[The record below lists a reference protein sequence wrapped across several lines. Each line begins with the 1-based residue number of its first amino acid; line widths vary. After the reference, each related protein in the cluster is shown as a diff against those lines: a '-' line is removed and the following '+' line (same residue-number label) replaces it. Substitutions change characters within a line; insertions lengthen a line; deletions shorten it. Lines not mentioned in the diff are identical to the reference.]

1 MITINLY
8 DYKTLVR
15 DVGIQK
21 NLTWVAMGITISSL
35 LCFMIWIFQNILI
48 GGLASDLAELEN
60 QVAAATPDYNVVQKM
75 KAQKK
80 KYGEIITGIDKLRSG
95 QAHTTE
101 FLEDMGR
108 AIPEGVWL
116 KSVRQMNMDEIMK
129 AKVPFLFITYDDK
142 KKRKKKKGGKGPG
155 DKFIELKGVTK
166 TDQSTI
172 HFLEQLRALPY
183 IDAVVLHKSNR
194 KWIEN
199 IPVHEFAIYCHF
211 LKPKSAA

>member
-8 DYKTLVR
+8 DYKRLVR

-21 NLTWVAMGITISSL
+21 NLTWVAMGVTISSL

-48 GGLASDLAELEN
+48 GGLGSDLAELET

-116 KSVRQMNMDEIMK
+116 KSLQQLDMEEIIK
-129 AKVPFLFITYDDK
+129 EKVPFLFISYDTK
-142 KKRKKKKGGKGPG
+142 SKNKGKG
-155 DKFIELKGVTK
+155 DRFIELKGVAP
-166 TDQSTI
+166 TDQPI
-172 HFLEQLRALPY
+172 VHFLEQLRALPY
-183 IDAVVLHKSNR
+183 IDAVVLHESSR
-194 KWIEN
+194 KWIETV
-199 IPVHEFAIYCHF
+199 PVHEFAIYCHF
-211 LKPKSAA
+211 LKPESAG

>member
-21 NLTWVAMGITISSL
+21 NLTWVAMGVTISSL

-48 GGLASDLAELEN
+48 GGLGSDLAELET
-60 QVAAATPDYNVVQKM
+60 QVATATPDYNVVQKM

-116 KSVRQMNMDEIMK
+116 KSVQQMDMEEIMK
-129 AKVPFLFITYDDK
+129 EKIPFLFISYDTK
-142 KKRKKKKGGKGPG
+142 SKKKGEGRQVHRVERHFPKRSTDCSLPRA
-155 DKFIELKGVTK
+155 IESV
-166 TDQSTI
+166 SV
-172 HFLEQLRALPY
+172 Y
-183 IDAVVLHKSNR
+183 
-194 KWIEN
+194 
-199 IPVHEFAIYCHF
+199 
-211 LKPKSAA
+211 